1 MNLLISGVDG
11 FIGGAL
17 AAAAQSQGHRVV
29 GVVRNNTKTRSS
41 DAQRVHAELSQ
52 PVDPSSALGE
62 ALRTSDV
69 VVHAAGRIRGSR
81 REEFTRDNVDATRSI
96 LRAARDAGVRRFVHV
111 GSTAVYG
118 DRAPEKGVVTEENL
132 LGYRISRLDHYSQT
146 KLQAEREI
154 ISAMQ
159 DRDIE
164 VVSIRPG
171 WIIGSGDGNVDEL
184 AQRLSG
190 PLFPLIGRGENRLPI
205 TSIES
210 VTAALLLGA
219 THSAAA
225 GRVYNVAQDEEI
237 SQRTFFEAIARM
249 KEVKPRLLPLPT
261 SLLNRVGL
269 IAEVLGS
276 LAVSFDPP
284 ISRNVVALLGLDA
297 DFPTE
302 RIRSELGWEPAA
314 PIAEVLRDALK

>member
-1 MNLLISGVDG
+1 MKLLITGVG
-11 FIGGAL
+11 GYVGGAL
-17 AAAAQSQGHRVV
+17 AKAAERQGHDVV
-29 GVVRNNTKTRSS
+29 GVARTHAEKPIHE
-41 DAQRVHAELSQ
+41 AQLVHGELSQ
-52 PVDPSSALGE
+52 PVDPSSALAE
-62 ALRTSDV
+62 ALRTSEV

-81 REEFTRDNVDATRSI
+81 REEFTRDNVDATKSI

-118 DRAPEKGVVTEENL
+118 DRAPEKGVVTEESL

-146 KLQAEREI
+146 KLQAELEI
-154 ISAMQ
+154 LSAMQ

-171 WIIGSGDGNVDEL
+171 WIIGSGDGNLDEI
-184 AQRLSG
+184 AERLSG
-190 PLFPLIGRGENRLPI
+190 PLFPLIGRGENRLPV

-249 KEVKPRLLPLPT
+249 KKVKPRLLPLPT

-276 LAVSFDPP
+276 VAVSFDPP

-314 PIAEVLRDALK
+314 PIADVLRDALT